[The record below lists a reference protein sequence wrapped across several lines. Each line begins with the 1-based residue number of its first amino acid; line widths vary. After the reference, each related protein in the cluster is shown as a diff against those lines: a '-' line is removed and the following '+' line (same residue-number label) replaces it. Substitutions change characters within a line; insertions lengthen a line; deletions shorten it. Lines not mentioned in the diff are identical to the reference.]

1 MVKTTIFL
9 WFFFTPSQLQK
20 HSFGGF
26 PDMGRHGSKLNQANS
41 YMPTCHRCFG
51 TSHVLKNLGATQNV
65 WKKTPTLGWPFWD
78 PHLSR
83 YHFFMAILWTRHCCV
98 RRKIPHH
105 AERQRIVQPG
115 RAGPPPGGLKT
126 MGFWWDFDM
135 LIGHDWPWLADLAGF
150 GDLRNH
156 RFKMPELGGVRE
168 GGSRE
173 KSLCWTQA
181 CQACPPLEARVTP
194 ATASFREIRGTISD
208 CHSHK
213 WCIVWCV
220 FSKIYPSKP
229 I

>member
-126 MGFWWDFDM
+126 MGFWWDFDGILICWLAM
-135 LIGHDWPWLADLAGF
+135 IGHDWPTWQDLVICGTTASKC
-150 GDLRNH
+150 RS
-156 RFKMPELGGVRE
+156 LGGWGRGVR
-168 GGSRE
+168 GKNHCVGLRPARPA
-173 KSLCWTQA
+173 L
-181 CQACPPLEARVTP
+181 PLKQE
-194 ATASFREIRGTISD
+194 
-208 CHSHK
+208 
-213 WCIVWCV
+213 
-220 FSKIYPSKP
+220 
-229 I
+229 